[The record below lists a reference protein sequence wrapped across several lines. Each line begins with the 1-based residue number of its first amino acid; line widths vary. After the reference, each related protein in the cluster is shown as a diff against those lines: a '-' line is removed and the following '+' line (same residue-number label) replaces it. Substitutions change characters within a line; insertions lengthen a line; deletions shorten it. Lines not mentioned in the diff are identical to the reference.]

1 MKPRSSILNA
11 FTVDVE
17 DYYHVSAFS
26 QKISHAEWDHFPSRV
41 VDNTHRLLKILERH
55 SVQGTFFVLG
65 WVARKFP
72 KLVREIQQGG
82 HEIGCHSFW
91 HRLIYDMHP
100 DEFRMDLRESR
111 DELEQI
117 VGTPVLA
124 HRAPSFS
131 ITSRS
136 LWALE
141 ILVQEGFQI
150 DSSIFPVRH
159 DRYGLKNAER
169 FAHRI
174 ETPDGMLW
182 EFPPAIYQ
190 LWKWNL
196 PVSGGGYFRLY
207 PAGFSAYCLRQSNQV
222 HRHPF
227 VFYIHPWELDPE
239 QPRIPSRMSTRFRH
253 YVNLSRTEHKLEMLL
268 QQFSFGKLSDALR
281 DHEERWQA
289 DGKDVKRIDLRD
301 DLRGPYSWQMQN
313 SRRQTSYPQHDLSLT
328 FNHGTDRD
336 TTAP

>member
-1 MKPRSSILNA
+1 MKSGSSILNA

-26 QKISHAEWDHFPSRV
+26 HKFSYDEWEHFPSRV

-55 SVQGTFFVLG
+55 SVHGTFFVLG

-72 KLVREIQQGG
+72 QLIREIQRGG

-91 HRLIYDMHP
+91 HRLIYDLHP
-100 DEFRMDLRESR
+100 DEFRRDLREGR
-111 DELEQI
+111 DELEQ
-117 VGTPVLA
+117 VLGTAVLS

-150 DSSIFPVRH
+150 DSSIFTVRH

-169 FAHRI
+169 FAHLI
-174 ETPDGMLW
+174 ETPDGALW
-182 EFPPAIYQ
+182 EFPPAIYR

-207 PAGFSAYCLRQSNQV
+207 PAGFSAFCLRQSNLV
-222 HRHPF
+222 HHHPF

-239 QPRIPSRMSTRFRH
+239 QPRIPSRMTTRFRH
-253 YVNLSRTEHKLEMLL
+253 YVNLSRTEHKLDMLFR
-268 QQFSFGKLSDALR
+268 QFSFGTLSEALR
-281 DHEERWQA
+281 DHERRWRS

-301 DLRGPYSWQMQN
+301 ELRGPLSWQVQN
-313 SRRQTSYPQHDLSLT
+313 LRRQHSSTPHNISLT
-328 FNHGTDRD
+328 LKPSIPRD
-336 TTAP
+336 TSTP